1 MNTQTFAQ
9 TQVVAA
15 INDGELMA
23 ATGGGWF
30 GAAARIGGK
39 ALKGGFKFGRDA
51 LAAEQNLQMTDQGND
66 LQALELQNL
75 TDQEM
80 LGVTGGGPHF
90 THKNLD
96 LQNLRTVATMG

>member
-9 TQVVAA
+9 AQVFTA
-15 INDGELMA
+15 INDDELMA
-23 ATGGGWF
+23 VNGGWL
-30 GAAARIGGK
+30 GAAARITGK
-39 ALKGGFKFGRDA
+39 ALKGGLKFGRNA
-51 LAAEQNLQMTDQGND
+51 IAAEQNLQMTDQGND
-66 LQALELQNL
+66 LQTLELQNL
-75 TDQEM
+75 TDQEL